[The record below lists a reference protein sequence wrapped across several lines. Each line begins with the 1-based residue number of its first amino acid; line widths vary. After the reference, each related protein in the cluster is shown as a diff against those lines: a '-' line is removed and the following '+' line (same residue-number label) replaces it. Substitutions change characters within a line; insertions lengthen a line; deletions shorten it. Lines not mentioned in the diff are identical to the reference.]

1 MTTPGSFLDYMN
13 NIHLLALMGIQ
24 ATQITDFPI
33 LQITDFPILSRLP
46 KSGLPF

>member
-33 LQITDFPILSRLP
+33 LSRLP